1 VTDRITNGMM
11 QRTVLADI
19 ENVYSQLT
27 QTQERLSSGK
37 QLTKPSD
44 DPFATSRALLYRAGL
59 AANQQYQTNAQDMTS
74 WLSASDTALSTVND
88 DLGRVRD
95 LLVQAANGSMS
106 QTDLDSISTE
116 LGQLADSI
124 KSDANTQYAGSYIF
138 SGSQTGTQ
146 PFTVGGADTYAG
158 DSNAISREL
167 GQGVT
172 MQVNVTGDVVVS
184 PILAAIRQIQT
195 DLAAGGNNANLGTTD
210 LDMVDAAQNTLSE
223 QQAVVGARENRV
235 TLATTRLQQ
244 LQQAQTQDLS
254 NTQDADIAQAMI
266 DFSQQS
272 AVYQAALRAGASLIQ
287 PTLMDYLST
296 S

>member
-1 VTDRITNGMM
+1 MDRVTSSMTTRS
-11 QRTVLADI
+11 VLSDI

-27 QTQERLSSGK
+27 TTQNELSSGK
-37 QLTKPSD
+37 KLPKPSD
-44 DPFATSRALLYRAGL
+44 DPFGTSRALQDSADL
-59 AANQQYQTNAQDMTS
+59 AANQQYQTNAQSMGS
-74 WLSASDTALSTVND
+74 WLSTTDTALSSIND

-95 LLVQAANGSMS
+95 LVLQAANGSMS

-116 LGQLADSI
+116 LGQLAESI
-124 KSDANTQYAGSYIF
+124 KASGNTQYAGSYVF

-146 PFTVGGADTYAG
+146 PFTVGGADTYNG
-158 DSNAISREL
+158 DTSAISREL
-167 GQGVT
+167 GQGVN
-172 MQVNVTGDVVVS
+172 MQVNVTGDTVVT
-184 PILAAIRQIQT
+184 PILTAIRQIQA
-195 DLAAGGNNANLGTTD
+195 DLAAGGTTGNLGTTD
-210 LDMVDAAQNTLSE
+210 LNAIDAAQNTLSA

-235 TLATTRLQQ
+235 TLATSRLQQ

-254 NTQDADIAQAMI
+254 NTQDADVAQAMI

-287 PTLMDYLST
+287 PTLMNYLS

>member
-1 VTDRITNGMM
+1 MDRVTNGMVS
-11 QRTVLADI
+11 RSVLADI

-27 QTQERLSSGK
+27 QTQNELSSGK
-37 QLTKPSD
+37 KLTKPSD
-44 DPFATSRALLYRAGL
+44 DPFGTSRALADSADI
-59 AANQQYQTNAQDMTS
+59 AANQQYQTNASDINS
-74 WLSASDTALSTVND
+74 WLSASDTALSSIND

-95 LLVQAANGSMS
+95 LVLQAANGSNS
-106 QTDLDSISTE
+106 QTDLDAISTE

-138 SGSQTGTQ
+138 SGTQTSTQ

-158 DSNAISREL
+158 DSNPISREL

-172 MQVNVTGDVVVS
+172 MQVNVTGDTVVS
-184 PILAAIRQIQT
+184 PILAAIRQAQA
-195 DLAAGGNNANLGTTD
+195 DMAAGGNTGNLGTAD
-210 LDMVDAAQNTLSE
+210 LNAIDAAQNTLSQ
-223 QQAVVGARENRV
+223 QQAVVGAGENRV
-235 TLATTRLQQ
+235 SLATSRLQQ

-254 NTQDADIAQAMI
+254 NVQDVDIAQAMI

-287 PTLMDYLST
+287 PTLMDYLT
-296 S
+296 TG

>member
-1 VTDRITNGMM
+1 MASRS
-11 QRTVLADI
+11 VLADI
-19 ENVYSQLT
+19 ENVYNQLT
-27 QTQERLSSGK
+27 TTQNELSSGK
-37 QLTKPSD
+37 KLTKPSD
-44 DPFATSRALLYRAGL
+44 DPFGVSHALQDSADL
-59 AANQQYQTNAQDMTS
+59 AANQQYQTNATSMNS
-74 WLSASDTALSTVND
+74 WLSTTDTALSSIND

-95 LLVQAANGSMS
+95 LVLQAANGSMS

-116 LGQLADSI
+116 LGQIADSI
-124 KSDANTQYAGSYIF
+124 KSDANTQYAGSYVF

-146 PFTVGGADTYAG
+146 PFTVGGADTYNG
-158 DSNAISREL
+158 DSAAISREL

-172 MQVNVTGDVVVS
+172 MQVNVTGNNVVS

-195 DLAAGGNNANLGTTD
+195 DLAPGGNIGNLGTTD
-210 LDMVDAAQNTLSE
+210 LNAVDAAQDGLSQ
-223 QQAVVGARENRV
+223 QQAVVGASQNRV
-235 TLATTRLQQ
+235 TLATSRLQQ

-287 PTLMDYLST
+287 PSLMNYLST
-296 S
+296 

>member
-1 VTDRITNGMM
+1 MDRVTSSMATRS
-11 QRTVLADI
+11 VLSDI
-19 ENVYSQLT
+19 ENVYNQITTT
-27 QTQERLSSGK
+27 QNELSSGRK
-37 QLTKPSD
+37 LTKPSD
-44 DPFATSRALLYRAGL
+44 DPFGTSRALHDSSDL
-59 AANQQYQTNAQDMTS
+59 AANTQYQTNAGAMGS
-74 WLSASDTALSTVND
+74 WLSTTDTALSSIND

-95 LLVQAANGSMS
+95 LVLQAANGSMS

-124 KSDANTQYAGSYIF
+124 KSDANTQYAGSYVF

-158 DSNAISREL
+158 DSTGISREL

-172 MQVNVTGDVVVS
+172 MQVNVTGDTVVS
-184 PILAAIRQIQT
+184 PILAAIRQIQA
-195 DLAAGGNNANLGTTD
+195 DLAAGGNIGNLGTTD
-210 LDMVDAAQNTLSE
+210 LNAVDAAQDALSE

-235 TLATTRLQQ
+235 TLATSRLQQ

-254 NTQDADIAQAMI
+254 NTQDADVAQAMI

-287 PTLMDYLST
+287 PTLMNYLST
-296 S
+296 